1 MFGNTVSEQ
10 NTLNI
15 IVVGA
20 VGPFSSERREV
31 WDYNAGTLRR
41 DLEYQAKDELMLHDN
56 PVPGKAGA
64 ASHMWFLQPL
74 CFPPRMKGRAPL
86 RLNPAE
92 FRPCWVIKF
101 EIKAKTSFP
110 VHIFFMLFV
119 ICHVPGRNV
128 FRLQNVHQRLI
139 VDSCKSD
146 LKSIREVIF
155 SVV

>member
-1 MFGNTVSEQ
+1 MFGSTVCEQ
-10 NTLNI
+10 NALNI
-15 IVVGA
+15 LVVG
-20 VGPFSSERREV
+20 PCSSEKIEV

-64 ASHMWFLQPL
+64 ASHMWYLQPL
-74 CFPPRMKGRAPL
+74 SFPPVMVCRAPL
-86 RLNPAE
+86 RLKPAE

-101 EIKAKTSFP
+101 EIKAKTSSS
-110 VHIFFMLFV
+110 VHIIFMLFV